1 MKYKIIIICCLVIDL
16 AIIITAY
23 KYFKPVLI
31 RNGDIALADS
41 AFLSSGANGSLD
53 EKFSAPTLKPAPV
66 QSGWT
71 ESFDAAYTVKEAG
84 SMKESQNPDW
94 WLSSGGYFYSRE
106 GIGSTV
112 AGSLDKTDPWR
123 VDYYVSNP
131 TDTDDGYYPQNIF
144 RLVLK
149 SKWKNFQQTAYFRI
163 TENNLSASP
172 NRNSSNG
179 LLFFNRYLDSFNLYY
194 TGIRVDGYATI
205 KKKIKGIYHT
215 LAYKPFITSAT
226 SAFYN
231 KDSNPNLLPKNV
243 WLGLRSEVK
252 TNADNTVSIK
262 LYLDNGKT
270 GNWVLVAEAEDDGES
285 YGGAP
290 FFKAGYAGIRT
301 DFMDVK
307 FDDYNIVEK

>member
-23 KYFKPVLI
+23 KYFKPALI
-31 RNGDIALADS
+31 RNGDIALVDS
-41 AFLSSGANGSLD
+41 AFFPLGASGSLE
-53 EKFSAPTLKPAPV
+53 EKLPAPTLKPAPV

-71 ESFDAAYTVKEAG
+71 ESFDAAYTVNEAG
-84 SMKESQNPDW
+84 GMKESQNSDW

-106 GIGSTV
+106 GIGGTA

-123 VDYYVSNP
+123 ADYYVSNP
-131 TDTDDGYYPQNIF
+131 TDTDDGYHPQNIF

-149 SKWKNFQQTAYFRI
+149 SKWQNLQQTAYFKI
-163 TENNLSASP
+163 TEDNLSASP

-205 KKKIKGIYHT
+205 KKKIKGVYYT
-215 LAYKPFITSAT
+215 LAYEPFIISGQGA
-226 SAFYN
+226 YDRKN
-231 KDSNPNLLPKNV
+231 NPNLLPKNV

-262 LYLDNGKT
+262 LYLDKGRT
-270 GNWVLVAEAEDDGES
+270 GDWVLVAEAEDDGES

-290 FFKAGYAGIRT
+290 FLKAGHTGIRT

-307 FDDYNIVEK
+307 FDDYNITEK